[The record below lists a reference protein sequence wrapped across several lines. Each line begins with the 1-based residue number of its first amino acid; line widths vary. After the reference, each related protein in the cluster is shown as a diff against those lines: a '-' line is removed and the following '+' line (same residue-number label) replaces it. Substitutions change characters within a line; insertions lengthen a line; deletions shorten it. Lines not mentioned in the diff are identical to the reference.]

1 MNKQLISNLKENIFS
16 PLGIF
21 GILILFGCICFGLIF
36 NKGLSDISI
45 LTNANG
51 ITVSGTAERFV
62 TSDRGLISLELK
74 KDSLGTSDSEAQKDL
89 SNAREALVAYL
100 ISNGIEEEDID
111 ILAYVSSPQCSLR
124 QTSNWDN
131 CIGKKYNEY
140 YQTINVASN
149 DVLKIKD
156 LSLTINSKVNTNL
169 MKYFSNVEL
178 LVQDTQYF
186 YTKLP
191 TIKTEMLNES
201 TKNAFERAEA
211 IAKSTGNAAGAVIT
225 ASQGVFQ
232 ITSKDSTDSS
242 DYGSYDTSTIDKKI
256 TAVVRVSFKVK

>member
-1 MNKQLISNLKENIFS
+1 MNKTLFATLKENIFS

-21 GILILFGCICFGLIF
+21 GILMVCGFVSFGVIF
-36 NKGLSDISI
+36 NQGLAGISV

-62 TSDRGLISLELK
+62 TSDRGSIGLSLKTSSEN
-74 KDSLGTSDSEAQKDL
+74 TSDKEAQEVL
-89 SNAREALVAYL
+89 SKARGALVAYL
-100 ISNGIEEEDID
+100 INNGVEEKDID
-111 ILAYVSSPQCSLR
+111 VLAYSSVSQCSKR
-124 QTSNWDN
+124 ETGNWDN

-140 YQTINVASN
+140 YQTINLASN

-169 MKYFSNVEL
+169 AKDFTGVEL
-178 LVQDTQYF
+178 MVQNTQYF
-186 YTKLP
+186 YTKLSD
-191 TIKTEMLNES
+191 IKSEMLNES

-211 IAKSTGNAAGAVIT
+211 IAKSTGNSAGAVIT

-232 ITSKDSTDSS
+232 ITSKDSTDTS